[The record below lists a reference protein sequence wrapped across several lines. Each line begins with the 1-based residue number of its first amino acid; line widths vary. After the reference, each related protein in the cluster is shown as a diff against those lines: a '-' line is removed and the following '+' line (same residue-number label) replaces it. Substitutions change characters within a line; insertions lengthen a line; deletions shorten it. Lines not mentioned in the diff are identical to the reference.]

1 MLLNFNSVEEKNDSN
16 DTLYCKQSFSLAPL
30 QIKYKQDSAKDR
42 SKFQL
47 SMDMLEVAHAKKAQS
62 LVSDQD
68 YRLTLHQYTSLPN
81 DMNVQA
87 AKKAYALQ
95 SEVR

>member
-1 MLLNFNSVEEKNDSN
+1 
-16 DTLYCKQSFSLAPL
+16 
-30 QIKYKQDSAKDR
+30 
-42 SKFQL
+42 
-47 SMDMLEVAHAKKAQS
+47 MDMLEVAHAKKAQS